1 MTDIMSGIMCVF
13 CCFQILC
20 ISCANSVYFSIFPL
34 YFCVMFVSFRMEMS
48 LRYVVFSFLFVKVTS
63 GLLYYTV
70 LSVCVSCHSVV
81 IIVHFLLLL
90 WVYICNMALCCF
102 LARICLLVLC
112 VLFLSR
118 CCACLCILCLRV
130 SCILRLCGL
139 LFLMSGYTFCIYRLV
154 CLCPLLYI

>member
-20 ISCANSVYFSIFPL
+20 ISCANGVYFSIFPL
-34 YFCVMFVSFRMEMS
+34 YFCVMFVSFRIEMS

-102 LARICLLVLC
+102 LARMFVSTLYIIFVAMLCFSVPASILHPAVMWSIVSDVRLYFLHLSSC
-112 VLFLSR
+112 VLVSF
-118 CCACLCILCLRV
+118 IIYLR
-130 SCILRLCGL
+130 
-139 LFLMSGYTFCIYRLV
+139 
-154 CLCPLLYI
+154 